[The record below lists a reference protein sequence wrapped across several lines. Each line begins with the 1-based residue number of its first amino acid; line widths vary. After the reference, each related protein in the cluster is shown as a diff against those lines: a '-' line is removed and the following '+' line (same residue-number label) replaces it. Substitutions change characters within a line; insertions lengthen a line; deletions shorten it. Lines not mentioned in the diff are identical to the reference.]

1 MKPCN
6 KCNFLMN
13 NSCEIYL
20 SLLKTDLTSTEIK
33 NICEYFKKYPDKKNM
48 NQICKLISRE
58 KLKFRIS

>member
-33 NICEYFKKYPDKKNM
+33 NICEYFKNIQTKNM